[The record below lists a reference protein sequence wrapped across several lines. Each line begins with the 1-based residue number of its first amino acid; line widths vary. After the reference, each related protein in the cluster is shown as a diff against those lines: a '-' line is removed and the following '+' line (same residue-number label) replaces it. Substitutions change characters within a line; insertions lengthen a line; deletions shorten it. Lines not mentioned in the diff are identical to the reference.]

1 MQQPHHGSVTQYSH
15 RGRIWVVLMNIRF
28 NVQKHVTFS
37 CKEQTIQDLESTTT
51 LRLNRTGP
59 SKGMVDRGNEGR
71 YFMKGEDMV
80 SGINPRRNKQKIG
93 RFILNEKIQVFIKS
107 PRKMEYHGWLFFS
120 KIYELGNRF
129 LDILNPVHSDSFVYM
144 IVFIDICCH
153 RN

>member
-1 MQQPHHGSVTQYSH
+1 
-15 RGRIWVVLMNIRF
+15 MNIRF

-80 SGINPRRNKQKIG
+80 SGINPRRNKQKVG

-107 PRKMEYHGWLFFS
+107 PRKMEYHG
-120 KIYELGNRF
+120 
-129 LDILNPVHSDSFVYM
+129 
-144 IVFIDICCH
+144 
-153 RN
+153 